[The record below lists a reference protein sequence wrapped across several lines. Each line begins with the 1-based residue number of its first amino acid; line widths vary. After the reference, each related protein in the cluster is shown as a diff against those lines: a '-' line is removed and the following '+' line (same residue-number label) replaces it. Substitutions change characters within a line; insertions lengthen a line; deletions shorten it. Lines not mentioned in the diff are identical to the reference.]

1 MADFSFERE
10 VRTPY
15 SEAYLVME
23 SDRQVGRVD
32 IHFTPEMVH
41 VAVTVDESLTQDTV
55 RQIIDTLDEDIVDAV
70 GINRGNFVVHVF
82 QGRET
87 GVFSDENEVTAQLSP
102 VAGRMMVAPPP
113 GEMLHVGPDGPRR
126 EYLQQVALGQAVGA
140 INVAL
145 RVRQDGEGQLKLT
158 GKLEQ
163 PLPGLEGNGHH
174 FGTFGLNLAVLL
186 PQLRQMFP
194 SRHSSEVPQEDQQ
207 YLPAQQL
214 LEGEKC
220 AIWRG

>member
-87 GVFSDENEVTAQLSP
+87 GVFSDENEFSV
-102 VAGRMMVAPPP
+102 
-113 GEMLHVGPDGPRR
+113 DGS
-126 EYLQQVALGQAVGA
+126 
-140 INVAL
+140 
-145 RVRQDGEGQLKLT
+145 D
-158 GKLEQ
+158 
-163 PLPGLEGNGHH
+163 H
-174 FGTFGLNLAVLL
+174 
-186 PQLRQMFP
+186 
-194 SRHSSEVPQEDQQ
+194 
-207 YLPAQQL
+207 
-214 LEGEKC
+214 
-220 AIWRG
+220 